1 MGYSFKTLK
10 DKKGITITNAFQK
23 NLDDST
29 RKLNKAVNFTVD
41 QYNHFCRIMILK
53 CIRCIMK
60 ENLSLLKDSL
70 TP

>member
-10 DKKGITITNAFQK
+10 DKKDTTITNAFQT

-29 RKLNKAVNFTVD
+29 RKLNKTVNFTVD
-41 QYNHFCRIMILK
+41 QYNLFCRTMILK

-60 ENLSLLKDSL
+60 ENLSLLQDSL
-70 TP
+70 AP